1 MKNKIKAK
9 KIEKVL
15 EFLTEEMN
23 WNNMMADRMIK
34 RYPHL
39 KGGLGDNITQPD
51 YLNSS
56 HINYHLGSYSGYRN
70 AIEQFKK
77 IIE

>member
-15 EFLTEEMN
+15 EFLTEEMD

-39 KGGLGDNITQPD
+39 KGGLGDNITQAD

-70 AIEQFKK
+70 SIEQFKK